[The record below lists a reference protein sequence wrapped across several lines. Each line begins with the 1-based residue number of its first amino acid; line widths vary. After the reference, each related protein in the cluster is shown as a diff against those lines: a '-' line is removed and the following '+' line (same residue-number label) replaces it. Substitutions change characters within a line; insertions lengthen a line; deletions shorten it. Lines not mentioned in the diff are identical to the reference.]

1 MIRQFIQRNVALTA
15 ILIFMFVFIS
25 TQLIKPDIFYNL
37 DGSIRLF
44 GVGYKNKTIMPVW
57 LVSIFI
63 GILSYITV
71 MYYITYF

>member
-63 GILSYITV
+63 GILSYIAV

>member
-1 MIRQFIQRNVALTA
+1 MIQQFIQRNVALTA

-63 GILSYITV
+63 GILSYIAV